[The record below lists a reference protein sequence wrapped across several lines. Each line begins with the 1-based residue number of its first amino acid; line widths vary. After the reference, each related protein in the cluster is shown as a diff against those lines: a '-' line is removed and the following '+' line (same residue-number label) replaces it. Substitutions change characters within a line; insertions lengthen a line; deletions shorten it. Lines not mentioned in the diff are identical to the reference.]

1 MAGATRADTRS
12 VSGIVLVDKPA
23 GLTSNRVLQRTKR
36 LFRAHKAGHTGTLDP
51 LATGMLPVCLGAATR
66 VTGLMLDAS
75 KRYRVTAEFGV
86 ATDTGDAAGSVI
98 EQRTAVEPPR
108 PILVATLAR
117 FQGRSLQT
125 PPMYSALK
133 HEGTRLYELA
143 RQGRRVEREPRE
155 VELFQLTLESVDW
168 PRLTLFVHCS
178 KGTYIRTLV
187 TDIAAALDSLAHVQS
202 LRRTG
207 VGPFDES
214 RMLTMEALESLAEE
228 GIEAL
233 DRSLLPIDAVLQDRP
248 AITVSSIDALAL
260 RQGRRIV
267 VPASDGRDS
276 VRVYDPAGTLVGLGK
291 LSATGELKP
300 ACIFPV

>member
-1 MAGATRADTRS
+1 MDRAPRADTRP

-23 GLTSNRVLQRTKR
+23 GLTSNRVLQKTKR
-36 LFRAHKAGHTGTLDP
+36 LFRARKAGHTGTLDP

-86 ATDTGDAAGSVI
+86 ATDTGDAAGRVI
-98 EQRTAVEPPR
+98 ERSVAPEPPR
-108 PILVATLAR
+108 SDIDAVLAR
-117 FQGRSLQT
+117 MHGRILQT

-133 HEGTRLYELA
+133 QDGRRLYELA
-143 RQGRRVEREPRE
+143 RQGKSVEREPRE
-155 VELFQLTLESVDW
+155 VELFEIVLEDVAW

-178 KGTYIRTLV
+178 KGTYIRSLV
-187 TDIAAALDSLAHVQS
+187 TDMAVALGTLAHVQA

-214 RMLTMEALESLAEE
+214 QVLTLEALEQAAAEGVE
-228 GIEAL
+228 SL
-233 DRSLLPIDAVLQDRP
+233 DRNLLPIDAALQDRP
-248 AITVSSIDALAL
+248 AVQVSAADALAL

-267 VPASDGRDS
+267 VTPSEGGPS
-276 VRVYDPAGTLVGLGK
+276 VRIYDPVGTLVGLGE
-291 LSATGELKP
+291 LSGSGELRP
-300 ACIFPV
+300 ACIFPG